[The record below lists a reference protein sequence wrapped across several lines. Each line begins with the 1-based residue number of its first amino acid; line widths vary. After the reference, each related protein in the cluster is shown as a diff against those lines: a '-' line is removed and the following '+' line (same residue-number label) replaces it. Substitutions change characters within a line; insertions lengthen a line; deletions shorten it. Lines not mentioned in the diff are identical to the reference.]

1 MAKKEF
7 TLTWALEP
15 FDQHVSFY
23 TKRMFGGLAVY
34 VHGRMVIVLTES
46 PGERD
51 YRGKRYDMDL
61 WDGILLPVERQVHPS
76 LMKEFPSLLSH
87 PVLSKWL
94 YLPQTA
100 DDFEDAAMEIAQGI
114 AQNDLRFGILPKVK
128 SPKKKKTSIAGKKT
142 KKKQ

>member
-1 MAKKEF
+1 VAKKGF

-46 PGERD
+46 AGDRD
-51 YRGKRYDMDL
+51 YRGKRYDIDL

-76 LMKEFPSLLSH
+76 LMKEFSSLLSH

-100 DDFEDAAMEIAQGI
+100 DDFEDAAMEITQGI
-114 AQNDLRFGILPKVK
+114 AQNDIRYGILPKVK
-128 SPKKKKTSIAGKKT
+128 STKKKKTSTAGKKT
-142 KKKQ
+142 KKKR

>member
-15 FDQHVSFY
+15 FEENATFR

-34 VHGRMVIVLTES
+34 VHGRMVMLLAES
-46 PGERD
+46 AGERE
-51 YRGKRYDMDL
+51 YRGKRYDIDL
-61 WDGILLPVERQVHPS
+61 WDGILLPTERDVHPS
-76 LMKEFPSLLSH
+76 LLNDFPSLLSH

-100 DDFEDAAMEIAQGI
+100 DDFEDAALDIAQGI
-114 AQNDLRFGILPKVK
+114 AHNDMRFGILPKVK
-128 SPKKKKTSIAGKKT
+128 PAKKKKSSLVGKKT
-142 KKKQ
+142 RRK

>member
-1 MAKKEF
+1 VAKKEF

-15 FDQHVSFY
+15 FDEHVSFY

-34 VHGRMVIVLTES
+34 VHGRMVMVLTES
-46 PGERD
+46 AGDRD

-61 WDGILLPVERQVHPS
+61 WDGILLPTERDAHPS
-76 LMKEFPSLLSH
+76 LMNEFSSLLTH

-100 DDFEDAAMEIAQGI
+100 DDFEDTAIEIAQGI
-114 AQNDLRFGILPKVK
+114 ARNDQRFGILPKVK
-128 SPKKKKTSIAGKKT
+128 PAKPKKTSIAGKKT
-142 KKKQ
+142 RRK